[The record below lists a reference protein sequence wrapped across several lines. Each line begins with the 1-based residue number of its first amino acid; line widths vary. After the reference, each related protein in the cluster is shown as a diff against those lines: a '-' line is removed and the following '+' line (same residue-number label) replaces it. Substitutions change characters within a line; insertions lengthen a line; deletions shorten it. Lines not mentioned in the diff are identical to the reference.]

1 MGCLPW
7 YVARDLQWYLVLCTA
22 DTLVLKF
29 KRTYSALSRVRHIRA
44 NPPGLGVRS
53 YTGYVNWWLKLLIT
67 HWKLWGSI
75 LLIGRSEVDLDT
87 PCSKRTGIS
96 KESLDSLCYHK
107 QKQAAETSLWYHLA
121 SHLTSI
127 DQHVWG
133 PCNQIQILFLWLH
146 PWLSHTL
153 TAVQRY
159 HKFCYCTRQYSRYLQ
174 QLSQWQDARPCSV
187 RWLCTC

>member
-7 YVARDLQWYLVLCTA
+7 YLARDLQWYLVLCTA

-29 KRTYSALSRVRHIRA
+29 KRIYLALSGVRHIRA

-53 YTGYVNWWLKLLIT
+53 YTGHVNWWLKLLIT

-75 LLIGRSEVDLDT
+75 LLIVRSEVDLDT

-96 KESLDSLCYHK
+96 KETLDSLCYHK

-121 SHLTSI
+121 SHLTPI

-133 PCNQIQILFLWLH
+133 PCNQIQILFLWLQ
-146 PWLSHTL
+146 PWLRIIPWQQYRGITSFVIALDNIRDTCSSFPSDRMQGL
-153 TAVQRY
+153 VQ
-159 HKFCYCTRQYSRYLQ
+159 
-174 QLSQWQDARPCSV
+174 
-187 RWLCTC
+187 